1 MIFSLN
7 AIICFEEFEMAKKEH
22 FNFDFFMNQM
32 ERAVLAAQKTAII
45 AEKQEDPKLIKAA
58 RDSLKG
64 LRKAREIID
73 EPLVWFKMEKG
84 ITYKKVADKC
94 WKPLE
99 KLARATNSS
108 KR

>member
-64 LRKAREIID
+64 LRKARKLLMN
-73 EPLVWFKMEKG
+73 PWSGSKWKRVSP
-84 ITYKKVADKC
+84 TKK
-94 WKPLE
+94 
-99 KLARATNSS
+99 
-108 KR
+108 